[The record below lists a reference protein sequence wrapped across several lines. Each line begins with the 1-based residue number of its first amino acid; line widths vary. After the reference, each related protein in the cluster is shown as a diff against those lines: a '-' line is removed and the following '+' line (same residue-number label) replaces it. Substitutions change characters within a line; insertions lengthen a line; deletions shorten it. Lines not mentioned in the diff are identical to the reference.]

1 MVTDIAKKAVHL
13 VVDRPRNRILD
24 VTSAKKIEKC
34 IAETKAAKDEAGRD
48 RPIKVAFVSQM
59 PEVWDKQAPVY

>member
-24 VTSAKKIEKC
+24 VTSAKNIERC
-34 IAETKAAKDEAGRD
+34 IAETKAAKD
-48 RPIKVAFVSQM
+48 
-59 PEVWDKQAPVY
+59 